1 MITPFVRL
9 FDDLSILELFLFY
22 NINTYVL
29 NVETIFVRYIKF
41 YFNSNLLK
49 ERFSLNKHEYSQQ
62 KRVAFATPFSFSYSS
77 IILIPLRPFST
88 GVIKS

>member
-49 ERFSLNKHEYSQQ
+49 ERFSLNKHEYYQQ
-62 KRVAFATPFSFSYSS
+62 KRVAFATLFSFSYSF
-77 IILIPLRPFST
+77 INLIPL
-88 GVIKS
+88 